1 VVKTLT
7 REISAARAVSDAWRR
22 VSSTSLTVAMAI
34 GAPLLWGVLVLGEAA
49 PSDTIGVIDF
59 FGYQGLDVAK
69 VRAALPV
76 RAGDPFT
83 QQTKGLIEDAVARVV
98 GKKPTDVARV
108 CCDGTGRSLIYIG
121 LPGGTY
127 KPFVLDPAPAGPER
141 LPAEILS
148 LQRRAEEARATA
160 VQKGGNAA
168 QEDDSQGY
176 ALSKDPAMRAVQM
189 DMRAWALQHGPEL
202 VHVLQSSSDAKQRQV
217 AREVLGYA
225 RQSQEQIMALVRA
238 ARDPDPVVRNNA
250 TRALVVL
257 VRSNARLAEGVD
269 PDSFLAMLGS
279 GTWTDHNKAVALL
292 DLMTGGRDPK
302 LLARIREQALEPL
315 IEMALWSEAGHAY
328 FARVVLGRLGG
339 IPEEQLSSM
348 ALDGPVDP
356 IVAAARRP

>member
-1 VVKTLT
+1 VVKTQT
-7 REISAARAVSDAWRR
+7 REISVARAVSGAWRR
-22 VSSTSLTVAMAI
+22 VSSTSMTVTMVI
-34 GAPLLWGVLVLGEAA
+34 GAPFLWGVVALGEAA

-76 RAGDPFT
+76 REGDPFT
-83 QQTKGLIEDAVARVV
+83 RHTKGLIEDAVERVI

-108 CCDGTGRSLIYIG
+108 CCDGKGRLLIYIG

-127 KPFVLDPAPAGPER
+127 KPFVLDPAPAGRER

-148 LQRRAEEARATA
+148 LEQRAEEARAAT
-160 VQKGGNAA
+160 VRKGGDAA

-176 ALSKDPAMRAVQM
+176 ALSKDPAMRALQM
-189 DMRAWALQHGPEL
+189 EMRTWALEHGPEL
-202 VHVLQSSSDAKQRQV
+202 VQVLQSSSDAKQRQV
-217 AREVLGYA
+217 ASEVLGYA
-225 RQSQEQIMALVRA
+225 RQSQEQIMTLVRA

-257 VRSNARLAEGVD
+257 VRSNARLAEGIE
-269 PDSFLAMLGS
+269 PDTFLAMLGS
-279 GTWTDHNKAVALL
+279 GTWTDHNKAAALL
-292 DLMTGGRDPK
+292 DLMTSGRDPK

-328 FARVVLGRLGG
+328 FARMVLGRLGG